1 MWYGVNVIL
10 ANLTY
15 NAGYFNP
22 SGYEVVISSE
32 VWDLRTFKVGFVMW
46 CAVLVIELSL
56 MSNSSLN
63 RSLHFINLPS
73 NSTPQV
79 MV

>member
-46 CAVLVIELSL
+46 CAVLVLLS
-56 MSNSSLN
+56 
-63 RSLHFINLPS
+63 
-73 NSTPQV
+73 
-79 MV
+79 